1 MGTMLGCRSAVQ
13 RIPQEAG
20 STGQDFDEA
29 AIRCIE
35 LREAERCI
43 AQAVE
48 LVLTQSPAALAVNVP
63 IAGRSD

>member
-1 MGTMLGCRSAVQ
+1 MQ

-29 AIRCIE
+29 AIRCLE

-43 AQAVE
+43 ARAVE
-48 LVLTQSPAALAVNVP
+48 LVSTQSPAASAVDVLV
-63 IAGRSD
+63 ACRSD

>member
-1 MGTMLGCRSAVQ
+1 MLGCRSAMQ

-29 AIRCIE
+29 AIRCLE

-48 LVLTQSPAALAVNVP
+48 LVSTQSPTASAVDVP
-63 IAGRSD
+63 TAGRTE

>member
-1 MGTMLGCRSAVQ
+1 MQ
-13 RIPQEAG
+13 QIPQEAG

-29 AIRCIE
+29 AIRCLE

-48 LVLTQSPAALAVNVP
+48 LVLTQSPAASAVHVL
-63 IAGRSD
+63 IAGRSG